1 MQYEDATDNVQ
12 SIREKLELERAAKCA
27 WLREAAASCAQSS
40 AAANGSAHGNGH
52 AGMADDSGSIAL
64 SLAYTQRAQR
74 DLRVSKQQVGQ
85 PGLFQCLSQDG
96 RPLCACCACKLA
108 YISSAFANV

>member
-12 SIREKLELERAAKCA
+12 TIREKLELERAAKCA

-40 AAANGSAHGNGH
+40 AAAGGGAHENGH
-52 AGMADDSGSIAL
+52 AEEADDGGSIAL

-74 DLRVSKQQVGQ
+74 DLRVSKQQV
-85 PGLFQCLSQDG
+85 
-96 RPLCACCACKLA
+96 
-108 YISSAFANV
+108 

>member
-1 MQYEDATDNVQ
+1 MLLSSYESCVMRHIWQQLKTTPLCVQYEDATDNVQ

-40 AAANGSAHGNGH
+40 AAANGSAHVNGH
-52 AGMADDSGSIAL
+52 AETDDDSGSIAL

-74 DLRVSKQQVGQ
+74 DLRVSKQQV
-85 PGLFQCLSQDG
+85 
-96 RPLCACCACKLA
+96 
-108 YISSAFANV
+108 

>member
-1 MQYEDATDNVQ
+1 MCTQYEDATDNVQ

-27 WLREAAASCAQSS
+27 WLRDAAASCAQSS

-52 AGMADDSGSIAL
+52 AEMADDSGSIAL

-74 DLRVSKQQVGQ
+74 DLRVSKQQVWK
-85 PGLFQCLSQDG
+85 PMTVN
-96 RPLCACCACKLA
+96 ACH
-108 YISSAFANV
+108 NV